1 MASLYKIERSIME
14 CVDTETGEIIDPGKL
29 ESLPMEKRKKV
40 RNIVCWIKDLRSD
53 AAAYDEEGKSF
64 FKRKQA
70 ALKKAASLEA
80 YLADALHGEKM
91 KDKEFS
97 ISYRK
102 SEVIEVA
109 DEAVAKLP
117 DEFKVF
123 APPRANKKALKEAIK
138 NGAVFEGVQVV
149 EKNNIQIK

>member
-1 MASLYKIERSIME
+1 MAKLYEIDALIEE
-14 CVDTETGEIIDPGKL
+14 CVDTETGEIIDPEKL
-29 ESLPMEKRKKV
+29 ESLKMERREKV
-40 RNIVCWIKDLRSD
+40 RNIACWIKNLRSD
-53 AAAYDEEGKSF
+53 AAAYAEEEESF
-64 FKRKQA
+64 YKRKQA

-91 KDKEFS
+91 KGKEFS
-97 ISYRK
+97 VSYRK

-123 APPRANKKALKEAIK
+123 APARANKKALKEAIK
-138 NGAVFEGVQVV
+138 SGAVFEGVQVV
-149 EKNNIQIK
+149 EKSNIQIK

>member
-1 MASLYKIERSIME
+1 MASLYKIRKEIE
-14 CVDTETGEIIDPGKL
+14 DCVDMETGEIIAPERLEALKMDRHEKL
-29 ESLPMEKRKKV
+29 
-40 RNIVCWIKDLRSD
+40 RNIACWIKNLRSD
-53 AAAYDEEGKSF
+53 AAAYAEEEESF
-64 FKRKQA
+64 YKRKQA
-70 ALKKAASLEA
+70 ALKKASSLEA
-80 YLADALHGEKM
+80 YLADALHGERV

-97 ISYRK
+97 ISYRR
-102 SEVIEVA
+102 SDSIEVA
-109 DEAVAKLP
+109 PEAVAKLP

>member
-1 MASLYKIERSIME
+1 MAKLYEIDALIEE
-14 CVDTETGEIIDPGKL
+14 CVDMETGEIIDREKL
-29 ESLPMEKRKKV
+29 ESLQMEKREKV
-40 RNIVCWIKDLRSD
+40 RNIACWIKNLRSD
-53 AAAYDEEGKSF
+53 AAAYAEEEESF
-64 FKRKQA
+64 YKRKQA

-80 YLADALHGEKM
+80 YLADALHGEKV
-91 KDKEFS
+91 KGKEFS

-102 SEVIEVA
+102 SDSVEVA
-109 DEAVAKLP
+109 PEAVAKLP

-149 EKNNIQIK
+149 IKNNIQIK

>member
-1 MASLYKIERSIME
+1 MAKLYEIDALIEE
-14 CVDTETGEIIDPGKL
+14 CVDMETGEIIDREKL
-29 ESLPMEKRKKV
+29 ESLQMEKREKV
-40 RNIVCWIKDLRSD
+40 RNIACWIKNLRSD
-53 AAAYDEEGKSF
+53 AAAYAEEEESF
-64 FKRKQA
+64 YKRKQA

-102 SEVIEVA
+102 SDSVEVA
-109 DEAVAKLP
+109 PEAVAKLP

-138 NGAVFEGVQVV
+138 NGAVFEGVQVAI
-149 EKNNIQIK
+149 KNNIQIK

>member
-1 MASLYKIERSIME
+1 MASLYDIDRSIME
-14 CVDTETGEIIDPGKL
+14 CVDMETGEIIDPGKL
-29 ESLPMEKRKKV
+29 ESLKMERREKV
-40 RNIVCWIKDLRSD
+40 RNIACWIKNLRSD
-53 AAAYDEEGKSF
+53 AAAYAEEEESF
-64 FKRKQA
+64 YKRKQA

-97 ISYRK
+97 ISYRR
-102 SEVIEVA
+102 SDSVEVA
-109 DEAVAKLP
+109 PEAVAKLP

-138 NGAVFEGVQVV
+138 NGAVFEGVQVAI
-149 EKNNIQIK
+149 KNNIQIK